1 MEQHDSARE
10 LAQKII
16 ENIEKVIV
24 GKSRAV
30 ELGVIALMCEGH
42 ALIEDVPGVGKTML
56 ARSIARSVGA
66 SFKRIQF
73 TPDLLPT
80 DVTGVSIYN
89 QQSGE
94 FEFREGPIIAQMVL
108 ADEVNRATPKTQSA
122 MLEAMDERQVTV
134 EGITH
139 SVPSPFMVMATQNP
153 VEYEGTFPL
162 PEAQLDRFLLIIS
175 LGYPTIEEE
184 LEIIERQQ
192 MAHPI
197 ESLESVATAQEVI
210 GLQRAIRAIYVDDL
224 VKEYIVNLTD
234 STRSHPDISL
244 GASPRASLAMYR
256 GGQAIALIRGRDFV
270 LPDDVKDLALPMLSH
285 RMIVSPAARMRAYP
299 VRMSSRLSWNRP
311 PFLEDRRGQPPEVR
325 VALASFV
332 CWKSPLPEGEG

>member
-10 LAQKII
+10 LAQNII

-134 EGITH
+134 EGISH
-139 SVPSPFMVMATQNP
+139 GVPTPFMVMATQNP

-162 PEAQLDRFLLIIS
+162 PEAQLDRFLLIIN

-192 MAHPI
+192 IAHPI
-197 ESLESVATAQEVI
+197 ETLESVATAQEVI
-210 GLQRAIRAIYVDDL
+210 DLQRAIRTIYVDDL
-224 VKEYIVNLTD
+224 VKQYIVNLTD
-234 STRSHPDISL
+234 ATRTHADISL

-270 LPDDVKDLALPMLSH
+270 LPDDVKDLAQPMLSH
-285 RMIVSPAARMRAYP
+285 RMIVSPAARMRGVSSPDVVETILEQIP
-299 VRMSSRLSWNRP
+299 VP
-311 PFLEDRRGQPPEVR
+311 GGQAR
-325 VALASFV
+325 AAARS
-332 CWKSPLPEGEG
+332 

>member
-192 MAHPI
+192 IAHPI
-197 ESLESVATAQEVI
+197 ESLGPVATAQEVMD
-210 GLQRAIRAIYVDDL
+210 LQRAIRTIYVDDL
-224 VKEYIVNLTD
+224 VKQYIVNLTD
-234 STRSHPDISL
+234 ATRSHADISL

-270 LPDDVKDLALPMLSH
+270 LPDDVKDLAQPMLSH
-285 RMIVSPAARMRAYP
+285 RMIVSPAARMRGVSSPDVVETILEQTP
-299 VRMSSRLSWNRP
+299 VP
-311 PFLEDRRGQPPEVR
+311 GGQAQAAAR
-325 VALASFV
+325 S
-332 CWKSPLPEGEG
+332 

>member
-192 MAHPI
+192 IAHPI
-197 ESLESVATAQEVI
+197 ESLEPVASAQEVMD
-210 GLQRAIRAIYVDDL
+210 LQRAIRTIYVDDL
-224 VKEYIVNLTD
+224 VKQYIVNLTD
-234 STRSHPDISL
+234 ATRSHADISL

-270 LPDDVKDLALPMLSH
+270 LPDDVKDLAQPMLSH
-285 RMIVSPAARMRAYP
+285 RMIVSPAARMRGVSSLDVVETILEQTP
-299 VRMSSRLSWNRP
+299 VP
-311 PFLEDRRGQPPEVR
+311 GGQAQAAAR
-325 VALASFV
+325 S
-332 CWKSPLPEGEG
+332 

>member
-16 ENIEKVIV
+16 DNIEKVIV

-56 ARSIARSVGA
+56 SRSIARSIGA

-89 QQSGE
+89 QQTGK
-94 FEFREGPIIAQMVL
+94 FEFRQGPIIAQMVL

-139 SVPSPFMVMATQNP
+139 SVPTPFMVMATQNP

-162 PEAQLDRFLLIIS
+162 PEAQLDRFLLIIN

-192 MAHPI
+192 VAHPI
-197 ESLESVATAQEVI
+197 ESLESVASDQEVLD
-210 GLQRAIRAIYVDDL
+210 LQRAIRAIYVDDL
-224 VKEYIVNLTD
+224 VKQYIVNLTNA
-234 STRSHPDISL
+234 TRSHPDISL
-244 GASPRASLAMYR
+244 GASPRASLALYR
-256 GGQAIALIRGRDFV
+256 GGQATALIRGRDFV
-270 LPDDVKDLALPMLSH
+270 LPDDVKDLAHPMLSH
-285 RMIVSPAARMRAYP
+285 RIIVSPAARMRGVTSSDVVETILEQIP
-299 VRMSSRLSWNRP
+299 VP
-311 PFLEDRRGQPPEVR
+311 GGQATAAAR
-325 VALASFV
+325 S
-332 CWKSPLPEGEG
+332 

>member
-197 ESLESVATAQEVI
+197 ETLESVATAQEVMN
-210 GLQRAIRAIYVDDL
+210 LQRTIRTIYVDDL

-234 STRSHPDISL
+234 ATRSHADISL

-270 LPDDVKDLALPMLSH
+270 LPDDVKDLAMPMLSH
-285 RMIVSPAARMRAYP
+285 RMIVSPAARMRGISSADVVETILEQTP
-299 VRMSSRLSWNRP
+299 VP
-311 PFLEDRRGQPPEVR
+311 GGQAR
-325 VALASFV
+325 AAARS
-332 CWKSPLPEGEG
+332 

>member
-16 ENIEKVIV
+16 DNIEKVIV

-80 DVTGVSIYN
+80 DITGVSIYN

-162 PEAQLDRFLLIIS
+162 PEAQLDRFLIIIR

-197 ESLESVATAQEVI
+197 ETLETVATAQEVMD
-210 GLQRAIRAIYVDDL
+210 LQHTIRTIYVDDL
-224 VKEYIVNLTD
+224 VKEYIVNLTNA
-234 STRSHPDISL
+234 TRSHPDVSL

-256 GGQAIALIRGRDFV
+256 GGQAVALIRGRDFV
-270 LPDDVKDLALPMLSH
+270 LPDDVKELALPMLSH
-285 RMIVSPAARMRAYP
+285 RMIVSPAARMRGVSSPDVVETILEQTP
-299 VRMSSRLSWNRP
+299 VP
-311 PFLEDRRGQPPEVR
+311 GGQAR
-325 VALASFV
+325 AAARS
-332 CWKSPLPEGEG
+332 